1 MLVYI
6 LSEYKWG
13 TFFMRYIFLHGLGQD
28 SSSWDHTISFLS
40 RHRPIYCPDLPEL
53 LQQKEVTYNH
63 LYASF
68 VEYCAEIDE
77 PLHLCG
83 LSLGGI
89 LALNYAI
96 KYPERV
102 SSLVLIGVQ
111 HKMPKILL
119 KFQNMIFRLIP
130 NSAFQQMGFTKQDF
144 IQLTNSMSTLNFSK
158 GLHNISCKTLIVCGK
173 NDHANKKASKEL
185 TALIPTAK
193 LQFITKAGH
202 EVNTQAPR
210 ELAEMIEAFY
220 GGK

>member
-1 MLVYI
+1 
-6 LSEYKWG
+6 
-13 TFFMRYIFLHGLGQD
+13 MRYIFLHGLGQN
-28 SSSWDHTISFLS
+28 SSSWDHTISYLS
-40 RHRPIYCPDLPEL
+40 RNRPIYCPDLPEL

-96 KYPERV
+96 DYPERV

-111 HKMPKILL
+111 YKMPKALL
-119 KFQNMIFRLIP
+119 KFQNIIFQFIP
-130 NSAFQQMGFTKQDF
+130 HYAFQQMGFTKQDF

-158 GLHNISCKTLIVCGK
+158 SLHNISCKTLIVCGK
-173 NDHANKKASKEL
+173 NDFANKRASKEL
-185 TALIPTAK
+185 ELLIPTAK

-202 EVNTQAPR
+202 EVNTQTPR
-210 ELAEMIEAFY
+210 ELADLVEIFWRKSNKMSSDH
-220 GGK
+220 